1 MTAFCECGRFLC
13 AFNLTFSL
21 SLSLFFLSLLFS
33 CLCSEV
39 GWTAPLHHR
48 WKLSPQSPL
57 MYYPQYPHPHFVVL
71 HMHVLF
77 ICSLF
82 PVCAMKLNG
91 ISTSL
96 LSCESLSLCVH
107 HCSAVNLSLFV
118 FIIDQLW
125 ISLSLCV
132 CLSHTIMYSLSLSLH
147 THTDTHTLSPPPSL
161 SLRNKNTWGKKSA
174 VVKNVILQTVTGP
187 ELWNGS
193 LCTLITENT
202 VTVLHASY
210 TWLVSCYLLHWLFV
224 QRKIN
229 SKHCLKTTV

>member
-21 SLSLFFLSLLFS
+21 TLSLSLLSLSPVLLFVF
-33 CLCSEV
+33 EV

-132 CLSHTIMYSLSLSLH
+132 CLSHTIMYSLSSH
-147 THTDTHTLSPPPSL
+147 THRHSHSLSPPPL
-161 SLRNKNTWGKKSA
+161 SSQQKHMRKKKCSGKKRHPPNCDWSRA
-174 VVKNVILQTVTGP
+174 V
-187 ELWNGS
+187 EW
-193 LCTLITENT
+193 LIMYINYGE
-202 VTVLHASY
+202 HRDRS
-210 TWLVSCYLLHWLFV
+210 SC
-224 QRKIN
+224 
-229 SKHCLKTTV
+229 